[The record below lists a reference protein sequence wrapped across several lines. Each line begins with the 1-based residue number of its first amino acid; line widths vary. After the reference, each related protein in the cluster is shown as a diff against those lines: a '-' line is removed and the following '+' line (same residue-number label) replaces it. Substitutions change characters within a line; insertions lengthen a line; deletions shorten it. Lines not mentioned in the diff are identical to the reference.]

1 MPLLRV
7 LLLQAEWEKE
17 LAPSSASPGLREVLR
32 GQGTRAGHHP
42 TMVMSVVHWCSV
54 VHACPQPPTHR
65 LCLCSGHPDSHPA
78 LAGPQ
83 IPAAGTVL
91 VAQTSEWPGSWRPR
105 LNERER
111 WREIICILHKLLWL
125 DIDYKAVK
133 SIRKQGLFFLSTEN
147 LDLLRRTTGHK
158 THMIRI
164 SPWGLN

>member
-1 MPLLRV
+1 MVSEYLRTQHEMPLLRV

-111 WREIICILHKLLWL
+111 WRETGSSCALAQTDDPWVSFPGQVSLLC
-125 DIDYKAVK
+125 V
-133 SIRKQGLFFLSTEN
+133 
-147 LDLLRRTTGHK
+147 
-158 THMIRI
+158 
-164 SPWGLN
+164 